1 MLLWESNCS
10 IDHVSI
16 THEPFSVCSPEQHLI
31 ARSYVCTCFHTVHW
45 YTCSFWHLGCKPV
58 FKITA
63 LQQNYKENMQLEEV
77 SFSSQL
83 RVRALWLKWTVD
95 SPVVLRLLTQWKR
108 MNLSGLGKVPGTRD
122 EVRKLSRRKRK
133 QIPRERE
140 FWGCRMLNSVL
151 SAC

>member
-10 IDHVSI
+10 IDHVSV

-108 MNLSGLGKVPGTRD
+108 MNLSGLGRFQELGMRLGSCQAGKG
-122 EVRKLSRRKRK
+122 SRYQGK
-133 QIPRERE
+133 ESSE
-140 FWGCRMLNSVL
+140 DVGC
-151 SAC
+151 